1 MACFI
6 VFEGGDGS
14 GKSTQARSLL
24 RRMRRRGV
32 KALRTHEP
40 GGTPLGQYLRHLLK
54 SGAAMTPMSEL
65 MLFEAARAQLVDTV
79 IKPFLDQG
87 GVVIADRF
95 TSSTM
100 AYQGYGRGLDRELIE
115 RLNREATGG
124 LEPDLTVLLDLQL
137 KRPWPERGRETE
149 IISTVLQW
157 ISTARY
163 VEATPLWPLRTL
175 KAGWCWTA
183 NARLKT
189 SAGKS
194 GSKCSRFFNLNHSQ
208 RQ

>member
-24 RRMRRRGV
+24 RRLRRRGV
-32 KALRTHEP
+32 KVLRTHEP
-40 GGTPLGQYLRHLLK
+40 GGTPLGQSLRRLLK
-54 SGAAMTPMSEL
+54 SGDPMAPMSEL
-65 MLFEAARAQLVDTV
+65 LLFEAARAQLVWQV
-79 IKPFLDQG
+79 IKPHLEEG

-124 LEPDLTVLLDLQL
+124 LEPDLTVLLDLPVETALTRKGGGNFDTFDDAPVDFHRKIRRGYSALAAADPEGWLVLDGQ
-137 KRPWPERGRETE
+137 RPPEELSREIWGKVQT
-149 IISTVLQW
+149 II
-157 ISTARY
+157 
-163 VEATPLWPLRTL
+163 
-175 KAGWCWTA
+175 
-183 NARLKT
+183 
-189 SAGKS
+189 
-194 GSKCSRFFNLNHSQ
+194 
-208 RQ
+208 

>member
-24 RRMRRRGV
+24 RRLRRRGV
-32 KALRTHEP
+32 KVLRTHEP
-40 GGTPLGQYLRHLLK
+40 GGTPLGQSLRRLLK
-54 SGAAMTPMSEL
+54 SGEAMTPISEL
-65 MLFEAARAQLVDTV
+65 MLFEAARAQLVQNV
-79 IKPFLDQG
+79 IRPFLEQG

-124 LEPDLTVLLDLQL
+124 LEPDLTVFLDL
-137 KRPWPERGRETE
+137 PVETA
-149 IISTVLQW
+149 L
-157 ISTARY
+157 AR
-163 VEATPLWPLRTL
+163 
-175 KAGWCWTA
+175 
-183 NARLKT
+183 
-189 SAGKS
+189 KS
-194 GSKCSRFFNLNHSQ
+194 GGDGDNFDDAPVDFHRRIHRGYSALAAADPGGWLVLDGQRPPEELSRDIWAKV
-208 RQ
+208 RKII

>member
-32 KALRTHEP
+32 KVLCTHEP
-40 GGTPLGQYLRHLLK
+40 GGTPLGQYLRRLLK
-54 SGAAMTPMSEL
+54 SGDAMTPMSEL

-87 GVVIADRF
+87 GIVIADRF

-115 RLNREATGG
+115 RLNREAAGG
-124 LEPDLTVLLDLQL
+124 LEPDLTVLLDLPVETALARKGKGNEDNFDGAPVDFHRKIRRGYTALAAADPGGWLVLDGQ
-137 KRPWPERGRETE
+137 RPPEDLGRE
-149 IISTVLQW
+149 IWVKVQSIL
-157 ISTARY
+157 
-163 VEATPLWPLRTL
+163 
-175 KAGWCWTA
+175 
-183 NARLKT
+183 
-189 SAGKS
+189 
-194 GSKCSRFFNLNHSQ
+194 
-208 RQ
+208 

>member
-14 GKSTQARSLL
+14 GKSTQTRSLL

-32 KALRTHEP
+32 KVLRTHEP
-40 GGTPLGQYLRHLLK
+40 GGTPLGQYLRRLLK
-54 SGAAMTPMSEL
+54 SGDAMTPISEL
-65 MLFEAARAQLVDTV
+65 MLFEAARAQLVDSV

-95 TSSTM
+95 TNSTM

-124 LEPDLTVLLDLQL
+124 LEPDLTVLLDLPVETAL
-137 KRPWPERGRETE
+137 ARKRNGKEDNFDGAPVDFHRKIRRGYTALAAADPGGWLVLDGQRPPEDFGRE
-149 IISTVLQW
+149 IWVKVQSIL
-157 ISTARY
+157 
-163 VEATPLWPLRTL
+163 
-175 KAGWCWTA
+175 
-183 NARLKT
+183 
-189 SAGKS
+189 
-194 GSKCSRFFNLNHSQ
+194 
-208 RQ
+208 

>member
-24 RRMRRRGV
+24 RRLRRRGI
-32 KALRTHEP
+32 KAMRTHEP
-40 GGTPLGQYLRHLLK
+40 GGTPLGQSLRHLLK
-54 SGAAMTPMSEL
+54 SGEPMTPISEL
-65 MLFEAARAQLVDTV
+65 MLFEAARAQLIHQV

-95 TSSTM
+95 TSSTV

-124 LEPDLTVLLDLQL
+124 LEPDLTVLLDLPVETALARKGGGQVDTFDDAPVDFHRKIRRGYSAL
-137 KRPWPERGRETE
+137 AASDPEGWLILDGQRPQEELSRE
-149 IISTVLQW
+149 IW
-157 ISTARY
+157 
-163 VEATPLWPLRTL
+163 
-175 KAGWCWTA
+175 
-183 NARLKT
+183 
-189 SAGKS
+189 
-194 GSKCSRFFNLNHSQ
+194 SKVQTIL
-208 RQ
+208 

>member
-32 KALRTHEP
+32 KVLCTHEP
-40 GGTPLGQYLRHLLK
+40 GGTPLGQYLRRLLK
-54 SGAAMTPMSEL
+54 SGDAMTPMSEL
-65 MLFEAARAQLVDTV
+65 MLFEAARAQLVDSV

-124 LEPDLTVLLDLQL
+124 LEPDLTVLLDLPVETALARKGKGNGDNFDGAPVDFHRKIRRGYTALAAADPGGWLVLDGQ
-137 KRPWPERGRETE
+137 RPPEDLGRE
-149 IISTVLQW
+149 IWVKVQSIL
-157 ISTARY
+157 
-163 VEATPLWPLRTL
+163 
-175 KAGWCWTA
+175 
-183 NARLKT
+183 
-189 SAGKS
+189 
-194 GSKCSRFFNLNHSQ
+194 
-208 RQ
+208 

>member
-24 RRMRRRGV
+24 RRLRRRGV
-32 KALRTHEP
+32 KVLRTHEP
-40 GGTPLGQYLRHLLK
+40 GGTPLGQSLRRLLK
-54 SGAAMTPMSEL
+54 SGDSMTPMSEL
-65 MLFEAARAQLVDTV
+65 LLFEAARAQLVQQV
-79 IKPFLDQG
+79 IKPYLEEG

-124 LEPDLTVLLDLQL
+124 LEPDLTVLLDLPVETALARKGGGNVDTFDDAPVDFHRKIRRGYSALAAADPEGWLVLDGQ
-137 KRPWPERGRETE
+137 RPPEELSREIWVKVQT
-149 IISTVLQW
+149 II
-157 ISTARY
+157 
-163 VEATPLWPLRTL
+163 
-175 KAGWCWTA
+175 
-183 NARLKT
+183 
-189 SAGKS
+189 
-194 GSKCSRFFNLNHSQ
+194 
-208 RQ
+208 

>member
-24 RRMRRRGV
+24 RRLRRRGIKV
-32 KALRTHEP
+32 LHTREP
-40 GGTPLGQYLRHLLK
+40 GGTPLGQSLRLLLK
-54 SGAAMTPMSEL
+54 SGEAMTPMSEL
-65 MLFEAARAQLVDTV
+65 MLFEAARAQLVQHV
-79 IKPFLDQG
+79 IRPFLDQG

-124 LEPDLTVLLDLQL
+124 LEPDLTVLLDLPVETALARKGSGKGDNFDDAPVDFHRKIRRGYSALAASDPEGWLVLDGQ
-137 KRPWPERGRETE
+137 RPPEELSRE
-149 IISTVLQW
+149 IWAKVQGIL
-157 ISTARY
+157 
-163 VEATPLWPLRTL
+163 
-175 KAGWCWTA
+175 
-183 NARLKT
+183 
-189 SAGKS
+189 
-194 GSKCSRFFNLNHSQ
+194 
-208 RQ
+208 